1 MRDETLRG
9 WGSADPDDLAVVLG
23 AALRA
28 AGVEFRIRFR
38 FAGVPWEGQWLTS
51 FPEGDVANV
60 PPPRRVRDDLAHVV
74 SIDLESP
81 TGTLIARLPCSPM
94 PMTEDLARVMASA
107 VQSACVLL
115 EVPHASR

>member
-38 FAGVPWEGQWLTS
+38 FAGV
-51 FPEGDVANV
+51 GDVANV